1 MHSPV
6 RKGWLLLTSGVQRS
20 LFPLDASAS
29 EPEPASTGAS
39 DEAPAAARAGGSGSR
54 VMWVGPDVMSCQ
66 PSSALLALEEEN
78 CPTAEHVS
86 QTPRLVPNA
95 AQTSQTGSPGHSH
108 QTFPF
113 SLLAHL

>member
-54 VMWVGPDVMSCQ
+54 VMWAGPDVMSCQ
-66 PSSALLALEEEN
+66 PSSALLALEEES
-78 CPTAEHVS
+78 CPTAEQAS
-86 QTPRLVPNA
+86 QTSRLVPNA